1 MLSFVSQTVTLR
13 FTRRSQEE
21 EDEEEEDDEE
31 EDEEEE
37 EEDDYEPKRKKSR
50 PMHGS
55 VFIHDEASECRLAF
69 AFVALVG
76 GSSC

>member
-1 MLSFVSQTVTLR
+1 MVTLR
-13 FTRRSQEE
+13 FTRWSQEE
-21 EDEEEEDDEE
+21 EEEEEEEDEEEDDEE

-55 VFIHDEASECRLAF
+55 VFIHDEASECRFAF
-69 AFVALVG
+69 AIV
-76 GSSC
+76 